1 METKKAK
8 ELGLV
13 PANWSNNMMA
23 KADFASYYE
32 LLCNLV
38 KLCDESAMT
47 KLETLINNKNYPD
60 RDINRDDALMM
71 LFLTAEAL
79 GYNKQNARGYGFCTE
94 NEINFDLANSQISW
108 DYPYCDLMREVS
120 LLTDYGPEPIG
131 TLPTTAQFWLQR
143 HMDINQRLHFFDCD
157 DNLDF
162 HLDEVLTREAAI
174 ASVVRLYNAET
185 LNYDAYVGMCQMTE
199 TEKNQAKDSVKVQT
213 LTTAKD
219 NELKN
224 SLQSAIDD
232 ILNSKTEIVHS
243 DTYIKGETYT
253 GTAYYVSEDGDDGND
268 GLSPETAWRTLQHVM
283 VLVGDTDQE
292 STIKAGDAV
301 FLRRGDTFRL
311 PDSAFI
317 IESDGITFSAYG
329 EGAKPI
335 ITSSSESGVGAEKW
349 ELAYEDAT
357 GKKIWKFYHDMRDVG
372 MIVLNNGEIFAKRV
386 YEYYGDNGYISCHY
400 ERGSMEGN
408 LSASG
413 VILEERLF
421 SLEETLMKNL
431 TIVSRP
437 EVVDG
442 STQKGP
448 LYLRCD
454 EGNPGEIF
462 SSVEFTE
469 AELLGIV
476 WLQADNTVFDN
487 ISFRCYGTADVKNG
501 KLDVRELDGT
511 VAQNCEFAFGGG
523 SVINYFLN
531 EIGEPCIGVMSDG
544 FFGPVK
550 NTILRNNYM
559 HDSMGCSITYE
570 TGSNDIGREPASGYF
585 HILDNVLYGTE
596 NGPDCNALLKLFA
609 FDYEAK
615 FMDYTRPLIQNN
627 VFVQYK
633 GRRFADFEWQDEDAW
648 YLEDED
654 FAEKMYYFFGETESE
669 FYIIE

>member
-1 METKKAK
+1 M
-8 ELGLV
+8 
-13 PANWSNNMMA
+13 
-23 KADFASYYE
+23 
-32 LLCNLV
+32 
-38 KLCDESAMT
+38 
-47 KLETLINNKNYPD
+47 
-60 RDINRDDALMM
+60 
-71 LFLTAEAL
+71 
-79 GYNKQNARGYGFCTE
+79 
-94 NEINFDLANSQISW
+94 
-108 DYPYCDLMREVS
+108 
-120 LLTDYGPEPIG
+120 
-131 TLPTTAQFWLQR
+131 
-143 HMDINQRLHFFDCD
+143 
-157 DNLDF
+157 
-162 HLDEVLTREAAI
+162 
-174 ASVVRLYNAET
+174 
-185 LNYDAYVGMCQMTE
+185 
-199 TEKNQAKDSVKVQT
+199 
-213 LTTAKD
+213 
-219 NELKN
+219 
-224 SLQSAIDD
+224 
-232 ILNSKTEIVHS
+232 HS

-283 VLVGDTDQE
+283 VLVGGTDQE

-311 PDSAFI
+311 PDSACI
-317 IESDGITFSAYG
+317 IESDDITFSAYG

-386 YEYYGDNGYISCHY
+386 YKYYGDNGYISCHY

-487 ISFRCYGTADVKNG
+487 ISFRCNGTADVKNG

-559 HDSMGCSITYE
+559 HDSMGGSITYE

-596 NGPDCNALLKLFA
+596 NGPDCNALLKIFA